1 MFKLHKESRVNGNI
15 PADQNGL
22 TSYLEVLKEGSIE
35 NITVDVNIN
44 NASAD
49 NLHLDLVAPNGKSI
63 TLKKGKPGSAG
74 SPKDFK
80 QSFQGDSLKPMQG
93 IPSKGRWTLVAKN
106 HANNSQSVL
115 NNWAINFGCHSKEN
129 CPNEVFTNNAD
140 KEILNSEQYCK
151 YDGTVGAMK
160 VMVDIDHPNKKNL
173 TVKLLSPTGKA
184 VTLHDKAGNGQ
195 FAQTTYENNTTKALV
210 GQPAHGTWKLS
221 VQDTEGNARVGKLR
235 KWKLYMSIKK
245 DDLKKIEGIGP
256 KIEQLLN
263 IDGIETFK
271 QLSNAKVAHLKT
283 VLDNAGPRFKMHDPG
298 SWPKQSNLAFNNEW
312 EKLEKLQDEL
322 IGGK

>member
-1 MFKLHKESRVNGNI
+1 MFKLHKEARINSGI

-22 TSYLEVLKEGSIE
+22 TSFVEVLKEGSIE
-35 NITVDVNIN
+35 NISVDVNIK

-49 NLHLDLVAPNGKSI
+49 NLHLDLVAPNGKSV
-63 TLKKGKPGSAG
+63 TLKKGKPGSFGAP
-74 SPKDFK
+74 SSYS
-80 QSFQGDSLKPMQG
+80 QSFKGESLKPMQG
-93 IPSKGRWTLVAKN
+93 TPSKGRWTLIAKN

-115 NNWAINFGCHSKEN
+115 NNWSIDFGCQSKEN
-129 CPNEVFTNNAD
+129 CPNEVFTKNAD
-140 KEILNSEQYCK
+140 KEILNSEQFCK

-160 VMVDIDHPNKKNL
+160 VMVDIDHPNQKNL
-173 TVKLLSPTGKA
+173 TVQLLSPTGKT

-195 FAQTTYENNTTKALV
+195 FGQNTYESNATKALV

-221 VQDTEGNARVGKLR
+221 VNDAEGNSRVGKLR

-263 IDGIETFK
+263 RDGIETFK
-271 QLSNAKVAHLKT
+271 MLAEADVSRLKN

-298 SWPKQSNLAFNNEW
+298 SWPRQSNLAFNNEW